1 MRLYKR
7 VPYLTSILYSSVL
20 CTYMY
25 VCTMCETYEIKIQYD
40 NLNSNL
46 CILIKFQVKN
56 TWA

>member
-25 VCTMCETYEIKIQYD
+25 VFTMWETYEIKIQYD